1 MTWNAK
7 PKTDCHFLMFSSV
20 CRFVMSSIGTIPEA
34 QAHARL
40 LFGHDSLDCQGVQIG
55 G

>member
-1 MTWNAK
+1 MDDVEC
-7 PKTDCHFLMFSSV
+7 KTKKQTAIFLCSV
-20 CRFVMSSIGTIPEA
+20 CRFVMSSIGTIPKA